1 MAMEGKQKEGKQDT
15 LSEASIPIQ
24 KFCGLTDNLTST
36 VIFIGTPNIY
46 FPDMCQRRGIIN
58 CSTMTQ

>member
-15 LSEASIPIQ
+15 LSEALPY
-24 KFCGLTDNLTST
+24 KNFCGLTDNLICT
-36 VIFIGTPNIY
+36 VTFIGTQNIH